1 MSVIALTGC
10 SGAPGVTTCAL
21 ALLLSWPLEPGRRVI
36 LAECDPDG
44 GAVLHGLLQGT
55 LGDRYGLRNL
65 SVAARKGEFGDAF
78 WRQLIDLS
86 GENGA
91 TESLRDRLLLPGI
104 TDPARAASLGS
115 VWKALAVMFRGI
127 DAEHGHDVLIDLGR
141 SGAFGPSAVLAEQAD
156 AVLVVVRNTLRCLQ
170 AAQARVTALEERVR
184 GIGLLL
190 IDEGPYPAGEVQRVL
205 QVPVVATLPYAPKD
219 AKVLSDGA
227 EQPRGFTKS
236 PLMKAA
242 RTSSTVLVQQAAVRL
257 ARLDPRG
264 VFPAGAITAR
274 TPRTGTEPRPWN

>member
-1 MSVIALTGC
+1 MAVIALAGC
-10 SGAPGVTTCAL
+10 SGAPGVTTSAL
-21 ALLLSWPLEPGRRVI
+21 ALLLSWPVEVGRRMV

-65 SVAARKGEFGDAF
+65 SVAARKGEFGEAF

-86 GENGA
+86 SEDGKA
-91 TESLRDRLLLPGI
+91 ESPRDRLLLPGI
-104 TDPARAASLGS
+104 TDPAQAASLSS
-115 VWKALAVMFRGI
+115 VWKGLAVMFRGI
-127 DAEHGHDVLIDLGR
+127 DADHGHDVLVDLGR
-141 SGAFGPSAVLAEQAD
+141 RGAVGPSGVLAEQAD

-170 AAQARVTALEERVR
+170 AAQGRVSELEERV
-184 GIGLLL
+184 GNVGLIV

-219 AKVLSDGA
+219 ARVLSDGA
-227 EQPRGFTKS
+227 DQPRHFTKA

-242 RTSSTVLVQQAAVRL
+242 RTASTLLVQRVAARR
-257 ARLDPRG
+257 ARLGPHRAPSRDAE
-264 VFPAGAITAR
+264 VTHAR
-274 TPRTGTEPRPWN
+274 

>member
-1 MSVIALTGC
+1 MAVIALAGC
-10 SGAPGVTTCAL
+10 NGAPGVTTSAL
-21 ALLLSWPLEPGRRVI
+21 ALLLSWPVQPGRRMI

-65 SVAARKGEFGDAF
+65 SVAARTGEFSDAF

-86 GENGA
+86 SEDGKK
-91 TESLRDRLLLPGI
+91 ESPRDRLLLPGI
-104 TDPARAASLGS
+104 TDPAQAASLGS
-115 VWKALAVMFRGI
+115 VWKALSQMFRGI
-127 DAEHGHDVLIDLGR
+127 EAEHGHDVLIDLGR
-141 SGAFGPSAVLAEQAD
+141 RGAFGPSGVLGDHAD
-156 AVLVVVRNTLRCLQ
+156 AVFVVVRNTLRCLQ
-170 AAQARVTALEERVR
+170 AAQARVSALEERV
-184 GIGLLL
+184 GDVGLIV

-219 AKVLSDGA
+219 ARVLSDGA
-227 EQPRGFTKS
+227 EQPRHFTKS

-242 RTSSTVLVQQAAVRL
+242 RTGGTLLVQRAAMRR

-264 VFPAGAITAR
+264 AFAAGEVTRAR
-274 TPRTGTEPRPWN
+274 

>member
-1 MSVIALTGC
+1 MSVIALAGC
-10 SGAPGVTTCAL
+10 SGAPGVTTSAL
-21 ALLLSWPLEPGRRVI
+21 AMLLTWPLEPGRKMI

-86 GENGA
+86 GEDGKQD
-91 TESLRDRLLLPGI
+91 SPRDRLLLPGI
-104 TDPARAASLGS
+104 TDPAQAASLGS
-115 VWKALAVMFRGI
+115 VWKALGVTFRGI
-127 DAEHGHDVLIDLGR
+127 EAEHGHDVLIDLGR
-141 SGAFGPSAVLAEQAD
+141 RGAFGPTGVLAEQAD

-170 AAQARVTALEERVR
+170 AAQARVSQLEERV
-184 GIGLLL
+184 GDVGLLV

-205 QVPVVATLPYAPKD
+205 QVPVVATVPYAPKD
-219 AKVLSDGA
+219 ARVLSDGA
-227 EQPRGFTKS
+227 EQPRHFPKS

-242 RTSSTVLVQQAAVRL
+242 RTSSTLLVQRAAVRR
-257 ARLDPRG
+257 ARLDPSSA
-264 VFPAGAITAR
+264 FAAGGEVTRAR
-274 TPRTGTEPRPWN
+274 